1 MSSVNPTTDSLEAA
15 MARHRIELPEPQVA
29 ALQRY
34 YDLRCEFN
42 DKMNLTRHTSY
53 EKFVGRDLVDSLVF
67 AQFLGRREK
76 ILDVGTGVG
85 VPGIV
90 LAIVRGD
97 LDVTLCESVGKRAR
111 AVAEMVGQLGL
122 DAPMLNDRAENLL
135 AGRRFDT
142 LVIRAVARLTKLL
155 NWFKPH
161 WDSFDRLLLLKGPSW
176 IEERGEARHHGQF
189 GDLALR
195 KLGGYPLPGTESQS
209 VLLQICPK
217 VKM

>member
-15 MARHRIELPEPQVA
+15 MARHGIELPEPLVI

-34 YDLRCEFN
+34 YALRWEFN

-76 ILDVGTGVG
+76 ILDVGTGAG
-85 VPGIV
+85 VPGII
-90 LAIVRGD
+90 LAIIRDD

-111 AVAEMVGQLGL
+111 AVAEMVEQLGL
-122 DAPMLNDRAENLL
+122 DVPMFNDRVEDLL

-142 LVIRAVARLTKLL
+142 LVIRAVGRLTKLL
-155 NWFKPH
+155 GWFKPH

-176 IEERGEARHHGQF
+176 IKERGEARHHGQF

-195 KLGGYPLPGTESQS
+195 KLASYPLPGTESQS

-217 VKM
+217 AKM